1 MNKVVR
7 LLGCILLIVAVIAAA
22 LFLWAGYLV
31 FFESGWLASIG
42 VKVFDLTVLMFINE
56 KSVRLSETGIL
67 VVGVLAVS
75 VFTFGASSFL
85 KSLIQ
90 GGLAL
95 VRHEGND
102 SAA

>member
-1 MNKVVR
+1 VGV
-7 LLGCILLIVAVIAAA
+7 A

-56 KSVRLSETGIL
+56 NSVGLSESGIL
-67 VVGVLAVS
+67 VVGVLAIS
-75 VFTFGASSFL
+75 IFTFSASSFL

-95 VRHEGND
+95 VRHKEND
-102 SAA
+102 GAA